1 MVGEERDLVMDT
13 EPMSGRQTLQ
23 YGLRQ
28 LRWLLTSYRMGGLQ
42 YWPGAVPVEGPASEP
57 CAVDVDIDIDT
68 EDTAKRLAVL
78 CQEIGDC
85 KRCRL
90 HQSRTKLVFGDG
102 SPAAR
107 LLFVG
112 EAPGYDEDRQGLPFV
127 GRAGRLL
134 NKMIQA
140 MGMRR
145 SEVYICNVVKCRPPQ
160 NRNPQE
166 DEVESCSPFLFR
178 QIETIRPKVICLL
191 GSYAAQTLL
200 QTGLSISQLRGKE
213 RHWHGIPVVA
223 TFHPAYL
230 LRNPAQKASTWLD
243 LVRVMELMHEG
254 HSTDESDERT
264 P

>member
-1 MVGEERDLVMDT
+1 MDT
-13 EPMSGRQTLQ
+13 EPTSGRQSLQ

-28 LRWLLTSYRMGGLQ
+28 LRWLLTSYRVGGLQ
-42 YWPGAVPVEGPASEP
+42 HWPGAVPVEEPALEP
-57 CAVDVDIDIDT
+57 GADAIDS
-68 EDTAKRLAVL
+68 EDTVKRLTVL

-134 NKMIQA
+134 DKMIQA

-145 SEVYICNVVKCRPPQ
+145 PEVYICNVVKCRPPQ
-160 NRNPQE
+160 NRNPQA
-166 DEVESCSPFLFR
+166 DEVESCSPFLLR

-200 QTGLSISQLRGKE
+200 QTGQSISQLRGKE

-243 LVRVMELMHEG
+243 LIRVMELMGEG
-254 HSTDESDERT
+254 HATDETDQRT

>member
-1 MVGEERDLVMDT
+1 MDT
-13 EPMSGRQTLQ
+13 EETSGRQTLQ

-28 LRWLLTSYRMGGLQ
+28 LRWLLTSYRLGGLQ
-42 YWPGAVPVEGPASEP
+42 HWPVAAPAEGTASEP
-57 CAVDVDIDIDT
+57 CTVAINS
-68 EDTAKRLAVL
+68 EDTGRRLAVL
-78 CQEIGDC
+78 YQEIGDC

-112 EAPGYDEDRQGLPFV
+112 EAPGYDEDRRGLPFV
-127 GRAGRLL
+127 GRAGQLL
-134 NKMIQA
+134 DKMIQA

-160 NRNPQE
+160 NRNPQA
-166 DEVESCSPFLFR
+166 DEVEACSPFLFR
-178 QIETIRPKVICLL
+178 QIEAIRPKVICLL

-200 QTGLSISQLRGKE
+200 QTGLSISQLRGKQ

-243 LVRVMELMHEG
+243 LIRVMELMG
-254 HSTDESDERT
+254 KADATDQPDERA